1 MAVQLSAGKLRN
13 LMCLSSDDGQ
23 FFMLAI
29 DQRGSLQKSLKSTTG
44 KDPSFDDM
52 AVCKQVITGTL
63 SPLGTA
69 VLTDPIY
76 GLARSMTMI
85 PREVGLLVAYEH
97 SGASKHGAGGREL
110 RTSLVEGWSVQ
121 LISRAGANAVKLLI
135 QYNPDASA
143 ETLDHQQRIVRQVGF
158 ECANENMPF
167 LLELTGYPLDS
178 DDPDTPEYARQKPG
192 IVARS
197 AAEFSKPEYMVDI
210 LKLEFP
216 ANLKYTNEYSGG
228 GVLDNKAR
236 QPVYSLQDVAGFCRA
251 VNDASSLPWVI
262 LSAAVN
268 IEEFLINVEMA
279 CAAGASGFL
288 CGRAIWKD
296 CIKRFLQGEDAM
308 SEFLADVGQYNFNR
322 AIAAASRALPW
333 WDHRKFG
340 GFSNIQVAGA
350 DNEHWHEQFSKTTG
364 QAQY

>member
-1 MAVQLSAGKLRN
+1 MAVELSAGKLRN
-13 LMCLSSDDGQ
+13 LMCLSSEDGQ

-29 DQRGSLQKSLKSTTG
+29 DQRGSLQKSLQTTTG

-52 AVCKQVITGTL
+52 AECKQIITDRL
-63 SPLGTA
+63 AHLGTA

-76 GLARSMTMI
+76 GLARSMTLI
-85 PREVGLLVAYEH
+85 PREVGILVAYEH
-97 SGASKHGAGGREL
+97 SGASKHGPSGREL

-143 ETLDHQQRIVRQVGF
+143 ETLDHQQSVVRKVGQ
-158 ECANENMPF
+158 ECAQESMPF

-178 DDPDTPEYARQKPG
+178 DDADTPEYARQKPE

-197 AAEFSKPEYMVDI
+197 AAEFSKPEYLVDI

-216 ANLKYTNEYSGG
+216 ANLKYTNEYAANA
-228 GVLDNKAR
+228 VLDGKQR
-236 QPVYSLQDVAGFCRA
+236 QPVYSVRDVAGFCRA

-296 CIKRFLQGEDAM
+296 AIKYFPQGEEPM
-308 SEFLADVGQYNFNR
+308 GEFLDDTGRFNFNR
-322 AIAAASRALPW
+322 AIAAASMALPW
-333 WDHRKFG
+333 WNHRKFG
-340 GFSNIQVAGA
+340 GSVQVTGA
-350 DNEHWHEQFSKTTG
+350 DNERWHEQFSKGAG
-364 QAQY
+364 QVQY